1 MKFARAEHIGR
12 TVAPVAYRCK
22 VGKCERQ
29 DKNCFV
35 CEKCEVKMTAADW
48 HRVKKEIEYDA
59 GKNDC
64 K

>member
-12 TVAPVAYRCK
+12 CTVVPLIYQC
-22 VGKCERQ
+22 GSSSCERR

-35 CEKCEVKMTAADW
+35 CEKCIVTMTADCW

-59 GKNDC
+59 GKNN
-64 K
+64 